1 MVSLEEVKNLIRNIS
16 QFRLRQDE
24 DMNMV
29 HLSMANEIQ
38 SSSFFDA
45 TYKIIPLCRHSYRC
59 YHYDTGN
66 RYYDVFIYEKEEI
79 DVEHMLQLILCD
91 NYAEIVSFAK
101 DRYHEKK
108 FESRFSLL
116 DATIH
121 TFYDGSIIVVETRD
135 GRAEFAYES
144 L

>member
-91 NYAEIVSFAK
+91 NYAEIPFRYLK
-101 DRYHEKK
+101 DLCQC
-108 FESRFSLL
+108 FSIHKCVINLL
-116 DATIH
+116 RILFKIQILITAN
-121 TFYDGSIIVVETRD
+121 
-135 GRAEFAYES
+135 
-144 L
+144 